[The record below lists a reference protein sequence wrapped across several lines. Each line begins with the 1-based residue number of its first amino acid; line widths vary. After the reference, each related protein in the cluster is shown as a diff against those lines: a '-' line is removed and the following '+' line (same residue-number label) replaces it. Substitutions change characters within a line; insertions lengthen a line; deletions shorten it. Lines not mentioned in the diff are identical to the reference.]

1 MEEKEKIE
9 LDIDQ
14 LNNFQ
19 NAVHTSMELIG
30 DINLAGYTHAKLRK
44 DTQRN
49 LVEAYDTLY
58 ALNKYIK
65 RLKGKM
71 INE

>member
-49 LVEAYDTLY
+49 LVEAYNILY